1 MNITPSR
8 SQTHP
13 DLPQGKEQ
21 VTQPMISANE
31 HQPPLVLPRRGD
43 AGYLALLFPLV
54 AMQVTSRCYF
64 HFGTMQITLALLFPL
79 WDDADYSC

>member
-1 MNITPSR
+1 
-8 SQTHP
+8 
-13 DLPQGKEQ
+13 
-21 VTQPMISANE
+21 MISANE

-64 HFGTMQITLALLFPL
+64 LFGTMQITLVSDKPMTVSLPMVSVPPL
-79 WDDADYSC
+79 RGRLGGG